1 MGWSRASA
9 SVVPPTDRFEWFL
22 ETVSNEVM
30 PLSLSS
36 DRRDDF
42 HAAIQDMPLGP
53 VALSAFEFS
62 PVRAWRSARHIRQ
75 GDPEGYQLVLVT
87 QGSFRV
93 SQEGREAL
101 VAGDFVLSDTS
112 SPMLTECFSAGDPI
126 HALTLQI
133 PRSAL
138 PLSPR
143 KLEPLLV
150 RPLPAHKGATAILA
164 GFLRTLHA
172 QGAHCGTEALLSMGS
187 ATVDLVTACLAQH
200 LHSLDEAPVEA
211 RSQLML
217 QRILRFIEH
226 NLGDPDLSPR
236 TIAERHNISLRTLY
250 TLFDGEPASIAG
262 VIRRRRLERC
272 HTDLARPE
280 MDHRTVQ
287 AISARWGFTNPAT
300 FSRTFRDAYGTTP
313 TEHRAHARQHR
324 NTDATQQAE
333 R

>member
-1 MGWSRASA
+1 M
-9 SVVPPTDRFEWFL
+9 PPTDRFEWFL
-22 ETVSNEVM
+22 DTVSNEVM

-42 HAAIQDMPLGP
+42 HADIQDMPLGP

-62 PVRAWRSARHIRQ
+62 PMRAWRSARHIRQ
-75 GDPEGYQLVLVT
+75 GDPEGYQLSLVT
-87 QGSFRV
+87 QGSLLVF
-93 SQEGREAL
+93 QDGREEL
-101 VAGDFVLSDTS
+101 VAGDFVLSNTS
-112 SPMLTECFSAGDPI
+112 SPMLTECLSAGDPI

-143 KLEPLLV
+143 RLEPLLV
-150 RPLPAHKGATAILA
+150 QRLPAQKGAIAILA

-172 QGAHCGTEALLSMGS
+172 QGTHCGTEALQSMGS
-187 ATVDLVTACLAQH
+187 ATIDLVTACLAQH

-217 QRILRFIEH
+217 QRILRFIDY

-236 TIAERHNISLRTLY
+236 TIAERHNVSLRTLY

-272 HTDLARPE
+272 HTDLTRPE

-313 TEHRAHARQHR
+313 AEHRAHARQR
-324 NTDATQQAE
+324 RAADTQPACPAP
-333 R
+333 

>member
-1 MGWSRASA
+1 M
-9 SVVPPTDRFEWFL
+9 PPTDRFEWFL
-22 ETVSNEVM
+22 NTVSNEVM

-42 HAAIQDMPLGP
+42 HADIQDMPLGA
-53 VALSAFEFS
+53 VVLSEFAFS
-62 PVRAWRSARHIRQ
+62 PMRAWRSARHIRQ

-87 QGSFRV
+87 QGSLRV
-93 SQEGREAL
+93 SQGGREAL
-101 VAGDFVLSDTS
+101 VAGDFVLSNTS
-112 SPMLTECFSAGDPI
+112 SPMLTECLSAGGPI

-133 PRSAL
+133 PRSAM
-138 PLSPR
+138 PLSPHR
-143 KLEPLLV
+143 LEPLLV
-150 RPLPAHKGATAILA
+150 HRLPAQKGATAILA

-172 QGAHCGTEALLSMGS
+172 QGAHCGAEALLSMGS
-187 ATVDLVTACLAQH
+187 ATIDLVTACLAQY

-217 QRILRFIEH
+217 QRILRFIDH

-236 TIAERHNISLRTLY
+236 TIAERHNVSLRTLY

-272 HTDLARPE
+272 HTDLTRPE

-300 FSRTFRDAYGTTP
+300 FSRTFRDTYGTTP
-313 TEHRAHARQHR
+313 AEHRAHARQHR
-324 NTDATQQAE
+324 NADTTE
-333 R
+333 

>member
-1 MGWSRASA
+1 MGGARASA

-42 HAAIQDMPLGP
+42 HADIQDMPLGP

-62 PVRAWRSARHIRQ
+62 PLRAWRSARHIRQ

-93 SQEGREAL
+93 SQEGRETL

-112 SPMLTECFSAGDPI
+112 SPMLTECLSTGDPI

-133 PRSAL
+133 PRSTL

-143 KLEPLLV
+143 RLEPLLV
-150 RPLPAHKGATAILA
+150 HRLPAQKGATAILA
-164 GFLRTLHA
+164 GFLRTLYA
-172 QGAHCGTEALLSMGS
+172 QAAHCGTEALLSMGS

-211 RSQLML
+211 RSQLVL
-217 QRILRFIEH
+217 QRILHFIEH

-262 VIRRRRLERC
+262 VIRCRRLERC
-272 HTDLARPE
+272 HNDLARPE

-287 AISARWGFTNPAT
+287 AIAARWGFTNPAT
-300 FSRTFRDAYGTTP
+300 FSRSFRDTYGTTP

-324 NTDATQQAE
+324 KTDPTKQAQP
-333 R
+333 

>member
-1 MGWSRASA
+1 MSPA
-9 SVVPPTDRFEWFL
+9 DRFEWFL

-36 DRRDDF
+36 DRRDNF
-42 HAAIQDMPLGP
+42 HADIQDTSLGS

-62 PVRAWRSARHIRQ
+62 PMRAWRSAKHIRQ

-112 SPMLTECFSAGDPI
+112 RPMLTECLSDGDPV

-143 KLEPLLV
+143 SLEPLLV
-150 RPLPAHKGATAILA
+150 HRLPAQKGATAILA
-164 GFLRTLHA
+164 GFVRTLHTQA
-172 QGAHCGTEALLSMGS
+172 AHCGTEALHSMGS
-187 ATVDLVTACLAQH
+187 ATIDLVTACLAQH
-200 LHSLDEAPVEA
+200 LDSLDGAPIEA
-211 RSQLML
+211 RSELML

-236 TIAERHNISLRTLY
+236 TIAERHNVSLRTLY
-250 TLFDGEPASIAG
+250 TLFDSEPTSIAG

-287 AISARWGFTNPAT
+287 AIAARWGFTNPTT
-300 FSRTFRDAYGTTP
+300 FSRAFRDAYGLTP

-324 NTDATQQAE
+324 NTDAIK
-333 R
+333 